1 MSYDQLTDLIKRI
14 SLKKGDNSDLR
25 FDLEQYGEA
34 QEFNLIG
41 KEPDEVRYKNVIK
54 KVAKKL
60 FRQNPDEDDLLAIVC
75 FAPTLKKQAWQKLKP
90 QMRTKGVLKNGAL
103 KQIITSRAP
112 MTIKKEAAEILVK
125 GEKSLLKSW
134 RKSTKNL
141 KGIPK
146 NPEDRKEYFECLK
159 MVQRIKEDL
168 KLILE
173 ANLPQQIKKA
183 AAQELLG
190 NGHSYETH
198 LLLLIKKHVPSLR
211 NKADLILSK
220 NREA

>member
-34 QEFNLIG
+34 DQFNLIG
-41 KEPDEVRYKNVIK
+41 KEPDEQRYKNTIK
-54 KVAKKL
+54 RVAKKL
-60 FRQNPDEDDLLAIVC
+60 FSQNPDEDDLLAIVC
-75 FAPTLKKQAWQKLKP
+75 YAPTLKKQAWQRLKP
-90 QMRTKGVLKNGAL
+90 QMDQNNTLKSGML
-103 KQIITSRAP
+103 KQIIKAKAP
-112 MTIKKEAAEILVK
+112 MPIRKDAAEILVK
-125 GEKSLLKSW
+125 GEKSLLKTW

-159 MVQRIKEDL
+159 MVQAIKEDL

-173 ANLPQQIKKA
+173 SNLPQQIKKA
-183 AAQELLG
+183 AAQELFG
-190 NGHSYETH
+190 NGRAYETH
-198 LLLLIKKHVPSLR
+198 ILLLIKKHVPSLR
-211 NKADLILSK
+211 NKADIMLSN
-220 NREA
+220 NRGA